1 MEEKLLTQETKTHSA
16 QVTTQEEPRPSV
28 YSSVL
33 AIVGFV
39 ILIVIV
45 LWGLFHI
52 ISLASP
58 FFTSL
63 FNSRNSASIQITA
76 PASVTSGESF
86 ALRWKYSSAE
96 KGTYAFLYQCNNAF
110 YFEIPRAEGAQN
122 FIPCGTAFT
131 IPTTDNMITVTPILS
146 RGTASTSVPISIIFM
161 PHATTSKQ
169 VRGSATIMVLPSVA
183 PIVQLPEPVAP
194 IAPIAPIA
202 TVKPRIPAVQQPRTL
217 TPADL
222 SVRIM
227 GVNVDSS
234 GMAVV
239 EFDIKNEGGA
249 PSGTYYFQAFL
260 PTQSVYT
267 YNSPLQS
274 SLGSGDHV
282 VSTIRFTQAV
292 AGTVSIVVD
301 PSSMVRESNE
311 NNNYASQ
318 FVNAP
323 YNYQYQQPGTTYYPY
338 TY

>member
-1 MEEKLLTQETKTHSA
+1 MEEKLLTQETRTHST
-16 QVTTQEEPRPSV
+16 QTTMREEPRPSV

-63 FNSRNSASIQITA
+63 FNSRNSASIQVTA

-86 ALRWKYSSAE
+86 ALRWKYSAAE

-110 YFEIPRAEGAQN
+110 YFGIPRAEGAQN

-131 IPTTDNMITVTPILS
+131 IPTTDNMITVTPIL
-146 RGTASTSVPISIIFM
+146 RGTASTSVPVSIIFM

-169 VRGSATIMVLPSVA
+169 AQGSATIVVLPPVA
-183 PIVQLPEPVAP
+183 PIVERPEPVT
-194 IAPIAPIA
+194 PIA

-318 FVNAP
+318 FVSAST
-323 YNYQYQQPGTTYYPY
+323 YNYQYPQPSTYYPY
-338 TY
+338 AY